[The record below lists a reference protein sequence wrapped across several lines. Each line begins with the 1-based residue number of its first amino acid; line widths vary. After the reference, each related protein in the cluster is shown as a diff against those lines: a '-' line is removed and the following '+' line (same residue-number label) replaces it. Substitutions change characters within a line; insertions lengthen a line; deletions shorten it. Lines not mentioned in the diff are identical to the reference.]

1 MLKLLI
7 PLLSVL
13 HAINSVSQYGL
24 PEVDNIGILDTNS
37 FDEFLSARKNV
48 LVLFFSPQDT
58 DLSFIMNEYSQ
69 LSKKVSENK
78 EDIPVVLVDLEAEP
92 ELKSKLGSS
101 TVTPKIIMFTKEKTL
116 EYTKDIRGNLLYDW
130 AVQFILKK
138 KDNNELKTIEEI
150 RRVSKMRFAVV
161 LKFPS
166 GDSEQLNE
174 YYGLAKNEPE
184 TAVYYTNI
192 DSLLNDYN
200 TESKY
205 ALILFR
211 NFDDGMK
218 IMSGDQG
225 YQEKSMRQF
234 VNMFKTPTVYP
245 FDKEVINLVYSG
257 NTTVL
262 IYFAK
267 NFTAEQNNTFQ
278 NFAFQNR
285 FKIKI
290 YMCEFSDFGCQ
301 NLAFSVGHEE
311 WEKQSVFILQNE
323 GKGLKRYKLKTGFSE
338 KSLGDFVDNFN
349 LDLLNPYVKSEQE
362 PLENSSI
369 IQKVVRNTV
378 NRKVLNVKKTVVLI
392 GYTENEDWL
401 KIEPVLEKLAE
412 RFTKYGNVDFTKIDV
427 SKNEHD
433 NVFVSKVP
441 QIFVYKKKS
450 KLKPTVYL
458 GKNKEAKI
466 EKFLEQALKEELEE
480 GGEKIEL
487 QKGEL

>member
-7 PLLSVL
+7 LLLSL
-13 HAINSVSQYGL
+13 LQTINSVSRYGL

-48 LVLFFSPQDT
+48 LVLFFSPQDA

-101 TVTPKIIMFTKEKTL
+101 TGTPKIIMFTKEKTL
-116 EYTKDIRGNLLYDW
+116 EYTKDIRGDLLYDW

-161 LKFPS
+161 MKFPS
-166 GDSEQLNE
+166 SDSEQFNE
-174 YYGLAKNEPE
+174 YYELAKNEPE

-200 TESKY
+200 IESRY

-218 IMSGDQG
+218 IMSGNSG

-267 NFTAEQNNTFQ
+267 NFTAEQNSTFQ

-338 KSLGDFVDNFN
+338 KSLGDFVDNFI

-378 NRKVLNVKKTVVLI
+378 NRKVLNIKKTVVLI
-392 GYTENEDWL
+392 GYSENEDWG

-412 RFTKYGNVDFTKIDV
+412 RFAKYGNVDFTKIDV

-450 KLKPTVYL
+450 KLKPIVYL

-480 GGEKIEL
+480 GGEKIEI